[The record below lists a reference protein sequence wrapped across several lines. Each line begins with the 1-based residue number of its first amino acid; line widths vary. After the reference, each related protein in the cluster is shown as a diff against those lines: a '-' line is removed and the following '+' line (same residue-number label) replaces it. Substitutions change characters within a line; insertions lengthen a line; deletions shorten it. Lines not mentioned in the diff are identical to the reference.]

1 MLRLEVGGKHI
12 MADTV
17 RVTKLGRGRRGGRR
31 GRNTLR
37 NIGASDVDKERTARI
52 AAKKAEKAR
61 AKNDPNKKPR
71 KTPAQ
76 RRRAAMD
83 EKGRQIKRTTTT
95 TPRLQQTLAGA
106 GAAAGMLG
114 GPLAKVVG
122 AGGKLVAGKV
132 ASVAA
137 KKAAEKAAAA
147 AAKKAA
153 KEKAAAAAKRKA
165 KADAKKAAAT
175 KKANAAAKRKAK
187 ADAKKKPVE
196 MSAAARKK
204 AENFQKG
211 YKERK
216 PKNRFSSPANAKIA
230 KNATKAKPPKA
241 GKGKSKGKGKDN
253 KSAVT
258 AAASKSKNIGRKI
271 GTGLGLATV
280 LGTGAYMGGRK
291 PSGATP
297 RPPKPDNKIDF
308 SVDDEDRIVEQGRTI
323 TSNPKGDGSRTGLDL
338 ETLLSRIEDRKDMQD
353 PEDVQH
359 DLADLKADLKELRGY
374 RRGGPVRRSRTTNQ
388 FRGWGK
394 ARKPKH
400 KMR

>member
-1 MLRLEVGGKHI
+1 

-37 NIGASDVDKERTARI
+37 SIGARDVDKERYARI
-52 AAKKAEKAR
+52 VSKKAEKAR
-61 AKNDPNKKPR
+61 AKNDPNKKVR
-71 KTPAQ
+71 KTSAQ
-76 RRRAAMD
+76 RFRAGQD
-83 EKGRQIKRTTTT
+83 EKAKQIRKVTNEKT
-95 TPRLQQTLAGA
+95 RLQQTLAGA

-122 AGGKLVAGKV
+122 AGGRVLGKAVTGKV

-153 KEKAAAAAKRKA
+153 AAAAKKATTAAAKRKA
-165 KADAKKAAAT
+165 KADAKKKAADQKAAA
-175 KKANAAAKRKAK
+175 AARRKAK

-204 AENFQKG
+204 AEKVTRG
-211 YKERK
+211 YKQRK
-216 PKNRFSSPANAKIA
+216 PKNRFSSPANAKIV
-230 KNATKAKPPKA
+230 KDA
-241 GKGKSKGKGKDN
+241 GKGKPPKVGKGKGKGKGKDN
-253 KSAVT
+253 KAAVT
-258 AAASKSKNIGRKI
+258 TAASKSKNIGKKLGI
-271 GTGLGLATV
+271 GAGVATAI
-280 LGTGAYMGGRK
+280 GTGAYMGGRK
-291 PSGATP
+291 PSDAKP
-297 RPPKPDNKIDF
+297 KPPKKPTPDIVDVNKIDY
-308 SVDDEDRIVEQGRTI
+308 DTDLDEGTGKDK
-323 TSNPKGDGSRTGLDL
+323 SKGDGSRTGLDL
-338 ETLLSRIEDRKDMQD
+338 ETLLSRIEDREYAQD

-400 KMR
+400 RMR

>member
-1 MLRLEVGGKHI
+1 

-37 NIGASDVDKERTARI
+37 SISARDVDKERTARI
-52 AAKKAEKAR
+52 AAKKAEKLR

-71 KTPAQ
+71 KTSAQ
-76 RRRAAMD
+76 RFRAGQDKKA
-83 EKGRQIKRTTTT
+83 KQIRKVTNETT
-95 TPRLQQTLAGA
+95 RLQQTLAGA

-114 GPLAKVVG
+114 GPLTKLVG
-122 AGGKLVAGKV
+122 AGGKVLGKVVGEKVAG
-132 ASVAA
+132 
-137 KKAAEKAAAA
+137 A

-153 KEKAAAAAKRKA
+153 KKVVEKTAAASKK
-165 KADAKKAAAT
+165 KVAKKAPVKKKVV
-175 KKANAAAKRKAK
+175 KKAPVKKK
-187 ADAKKKPVE
+187 VAKKKPVE
-196 MSAAARKK
+196 MSSAARKK
-204 AENFQKG
+204 AEKFQKG
-211 YKERK
+211 YKQRK
-216 PKNRFSSPANAKIA
+216 PKNRFSTAANAKTA
-230 KNATKAKPPKA
+230 KNAGKAKPPKA
-241 GKGKSKGKGKDN
+241 GKGKGKGKGKDN

-400 KMR
+400 RMR

>member
-122 AGGKLVAGKV
+122 AGGRVLGKAIAGKV
-132 ASVAA
+132 GSAGA
-137 KKAAEKAAAA
+137 KKGIEAVV
-147 AAKKAA
+147 KKAPV
-153 KEKAAAAAKRKA
+153 KKKVV
-165 KADAKKAAAT
+165 KKAPVKKKVV
-175 KKANAAAKRKAK
+175 KKAPVKKTK
-187 ADAKKKPVE
+187 TEKKPVE

-374 RRGGPVRRSRTTNQ
+374 RHGGPVRRSRTTNQ

>member
-1 MLRLEVGGKHI
+1 

-37 NIGASDVDKERTARI
+37 SIGARDVDKERTARI
-52 AAKKAEKAR
+52 AAKKAEKLR
-61 AKNDPNKKPR
+61 AKNDPNKKVR
-71 KTPAQ
+71 KNPAQ

-106 GAAAGMLG
+106 GAATGMLA
-114 GPLAKVVG
+114 GPIGKVVG

-147 AAKKAA
+147 AAKK
-153 KEKAAAAAKRKA
+153 KAAAAAKRKA
-165 KADAKKAAAT
+165 G
-175 KKANAAAKRKAK
+175 
-187 ADAKKKPVE
+187 
-196 MSAAARKK
+196 AAARKK
-204 AENFQKG
+204 AADAKKKADAKRKQQNQG
-211 YKERK
+211 PGDRPVPMNRNYKKTKRGDPKLRDGK
-216 PKNRFSSPANAKIA
+216 PILKP
-230 KNATKAKPPKA
+230 KPPKV
-241 GKGKSKGKGKDN
+241 GKGKGKG
-253 KSAVT
+253 KKAAVT

-280 LGTGAYMGGRK
+280 LGTGAYVGGRK

-374 RRGGPVRRSRTTNQ
+374 RHGGPVRRSRTTNQ

-400 KMR
+400 RMR

>member
-1 MLRLEVGGKHI
+1 

-37 NIGASDVDKERTARI
+37 SIGARDVDKERTARI
-52 AAKKAEKAR
+52 AAKEAEKLR
-61 AKNDPNKKPR
+61 AKNDPKKKVR
-71 KTPAQ
+71 KTSAQ
-76 RRRAAMD
+76 RFRAGQD
-83 EKGRQIKRTTTT
+83 EKAKQIRKVTNEKT
-95 TPRLQQTLAGA
+95 RLQQTLAGV

-137 KKAAEKAAAA
+137 KKAAEKATAA

-153 KEKAAAAAKRKA
+153 AAAEKKAAAAATKKAAAAAKRKA
-165 KADAKKAAAT
+165 A
-175 KKANAAAKRKAK
+175 
-187 ADAKKKPVE
+187 
-196 MSAAARKK
+196 AAARKK
-204 AENFQKG
+204 AADAKKKADAKRKQQNQG
-211 YKERK
+211 PGDRPVPMNRNYKKTKRGDPKLRDGK
-216 PKNRFSSPANAKIA
+216 PILKP
-230 KNATKAKPPKA
+230 KPPKA
-241 GKGKSKGKGKDN
+241 GKGKGKGKGKGN
-253 KSAVT
+253 KAAVT
-258 AAASKSKNIGRKI
+258 AATTSSKNIGKKLGI
-271 GTGLGLATV
+271 GAGIITA

-291 PSGATP
+291 PSDAK
-297 RPPKPDNKIDF
+297 PPKKPDNKIDF

-338 ETLLSRIEDRKDMQD
+338 ETLLSRIEDREYAQD

-359 DLADLKADLKELRGY
+359 DLADLRSDLKELRGY
-374 RRGGPVRRSRTTNQ
+374 RRGGPVRKTNQ
-388 FRGWGK
+388 FKGWGK

-400 KMR
+400 RMR

>member
-1 MLRLEVGGKHI
+1 

-122 AGGKLVAGKV
+122 AGGRVLGKAIAGKV
-132 ASVAA
+132 GSAGA
-137 KKAAEKAAAA
+137 KKGIEAVV
-147 AAKKAA
+147 KKAPV
-153 KEKAAAAAKRKA
+153 KKKVV
-165 KADAKKAAAT
+165 KKAPVKKT
-175 KKANAAAKRKAK
+175 KTE
-187 ADAKKKPVE
+187 KKPVE

-374 RRGGPVRRSRTTNQ
+374 RHGGPVRRSRTTNQ

>member
-122 AGGKLVAGKV
+122 AGGRVLGKAIAGKV
-132 ASVAA
+132 GSAGA
-137 KKAAEKAAAA
+137 KKGIEAVV
-147 AAKKAA
+147 KKAPV
-153 KEKAAAAAKRKA
+153 KKKVV
-165 KADAKKAAAT
+165 KKAPVKKKVV
-175 KKANAAAKRKAK
+175 KKAPVKKTK
-187 ADAKKKPVE
+187 TEKKPVE

>member
-1 MLRLEVGGKHI
+1 

-37 NIGASDVDKERTARI
+37 SIGARDVDKERYARI
-52 AAKKAEKAR
+52 VSKKAEKAR
-61 AKNDPNKKPR
+61 AKNDPNKKVR
-71 KTPAQ
+71 KTSAQ
-76 RRRAAMD
+76 RFRAGQD
-83 EKGRQIKRTTTT
+83 EKAKQIRKVTNEKT
-95 TPRLQQTLAGA
+95 RLQQTLAGA

-122 AGGKLVAGKV
+122 AGGRVLGKAVTGKV

-153 KEKAAAAAKRKA
+153 AAAAKKATTAAAKRKA
-165 KADAKKAAAT
+165 KADAKKKAADQKAAA
-175 KKANAAAKRKAK
+175 AARRKAK

-204 AENFQKG
+204 AEKVTRG
-211 YKERK
+211 YKQRK
-216 PKNRFSSPANAKIA
+216 PKNRFSSPANAKIV
-230 KNATKAKPPKA
+230 KDA
-241 GKGKSKGKGKDN
+241 GKGKPKPKVGKGKGKGKGKDN
-253 KSAVT
+253 KAAVT
-258 AAASKSKNIGRKI
+258 TAASKSKNIGKKLGI
-271 GTGLGLATV
+271 GAGVATAI
-280 LGTGAYMGGRK
+280 GTGAYMGGRK
-291 PSGATP
+291 PSDATP
-297 RPPKPDNKIDF
+297 RPPKPDNKIDWT
-308 SVDDEDRIVEQGRTI
+308 VDDEDRIVKKGKTI

-338 ETLLSRIEDRKDMQD
+338 ETLLSRIEDREYAQD

-400 KMR
+400 RMR

>member
-1 MLRLEVGGKHI
+1 

-37 NIGASDVDKERTARI
+37 SISARDVDKERTARI
-52 AAKKAEKAR
+52 AAKKAEKLR

-71 KTPAQ
+71 KNPAQ

-114 GPLAKVVG
+114 GPLTKLVG
-122 AGGKLVAGKV
+122 AGGKVLGKVVGEKVAG
-132 ASVAA
+132 
-137 KKAAEKAAAA
+137 A

-153 KEKAAAAAKRKA
+153 KKVVEKTAAASKK
-165 KADAKKAAAT
+165 KVAKKAPVKKKVV
-175 KKANAAAKRKAK
+175 KKAPVKKK
-187 ADAKKKPVE
+187 VAKKKPVE
-196 MSAAARKK
+196 MSSAARKK
-204 AENFQKG
+204 AEKFQKG
-211 YKERK
+211 YKQRK
-216 PKNRFSSPANAKIA
+216 PKNRFSTAANAKTA
-230 KNATKAKPPKA
+230 KNAGKAKPPKA
-241 GKGKSKGKGKDN
+241 GKGKGKGKGKDN

-400 KMR
+400 RMR